1 MSFDNV
7 GDAAAQLRAHR
18 EGIYRERP
26 AGASKKACEPAA
38 GSAWERSLLTKPCKM
53 GMRRPVVAHGSNPP
67 KARMTDAAAPATP
80 PASKPVER
88 RDRDGCCRQALAQ
101 IVPGRPADPVRSRAR
116 GPRGGRAQA
125 LARAS
130 AGGGAYPHRLCWR

>member
-1 MSFDNV
+1 MVD
-7 GDAAAQLRAHR
+7 GAPTRLRAHR

-38 GSAWERSLLTKPCKM
+38 GSARERSLLTKPCKM

-67 KARMTDAAAPATP
+67 KARMTDAAAPVTP

-101 IVPGRPADPVRSRAR
+101 TVPGRPA
-116 GPRGGRAQA
+116 
-125 LARAS
+125 
-130 AGGGAYPHRLCWR
+130 